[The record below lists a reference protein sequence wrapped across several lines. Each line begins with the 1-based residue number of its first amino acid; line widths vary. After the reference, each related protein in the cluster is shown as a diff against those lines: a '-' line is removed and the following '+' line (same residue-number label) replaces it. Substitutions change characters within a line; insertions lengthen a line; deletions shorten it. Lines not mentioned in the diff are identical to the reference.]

1 MKSPICIPTVLIALA
16 IISSIHAK
24 EATSSNWM
32 SKAGYGLMAHYE
44 VFGVDK
50 ISPKEYNRRVNSF
63 NVDSFVKQVKESGT
77 EYVILTLGQNSGYY
91 CAPNRTY
98 DKLLG
103 IEPGQKT
110 ATRDLPLELGK
121 ALQKENIRL
130 VLYLPSRA
138 PQRDRKT
145 MNALGDT
152 PQNKPAPQVF
162 IKNWSHICQEWSER
176 YGKLVSG
183 WWFDG
188 YYIPAGWA
196 NLQAQHNWKTW
207 AEAVRAGNSDAELA
221 FNRGASADVAF
232 IRLNGAQ
239 TYTAGEATQIGAT
252 PKTHPPPEGMTWQ
265 LLTYLGHT
273 WGKGTKPR
281 YGADE
286 LIPYLDKVNALGG
299 SVTFDVPL
307 SSEGAIPESF
317 MTVLRKLGKKHKQLT
332 PLSKEK
338 RRQGSCK
345 AESRCRTNACRS
357 DFEIRAKRGFRSV

>member
-1 MKSPICIPTVLIALA
+1 MKFPIYIPAALLALA
-16 IISSIHAK
+16 IISIVYAK
-24 EATSSNWM
+24 EASPSDWI

-44 VFGVDK
+44 IFGADK

-63 NVDSFVKQVKESGT
+63 NVDSFVKQAKESGAG
-77 EYVILTLGQNSGYY
+77 YIVLTLGQNSGYY
-91 CAPNRTY
+91 CAPNGTY

-121 ALQKENIRL
+121 ALQKKDIRL

-138 PQRDRKT
+138 PQRDRKA
-145 MNALGDT
+145 MSALGDT

-162 IKNWSHICQEWSER
+162 IKNWSDICREWSER

-188 YYIPAGWA
+188 YYVPAGWA
-196 NLQAQHNWKTW
+196 NLQAEHNWKTW
-207 AEAVRAGNSDAELA
+207 AEAVRAGNPDAELA
-221 FNRGASADVAF
+221 FNRGARARVAF

-239 TYTAGEATQIGAT
+239 TYTAGEANHIGAT
-252 PKTHPPPEGMTWQ
+252 PKTCPPPEGMEWQ
-265 LLTYLGHT
+265 LLTYLGRT

-281 YGADE
+281 YGADR

-317 MTVLRKLGKKHKQLT
+317 MTVLRELDKMNRK
-332 PLSKEK
+332 
-338 RRQGSCK
+338 
-345 AESRCRTNACRS
+345 
-357 DFEIRAKRGFRSV
+357 D